1 MLISMPS
8 AESKE
13 LKSTESK
20 AKSAAKRF
28 DRAAASR
35 WLEMAV
41 LGPVTMSTLW

>member
-28 DRAAASR
+28 DRAASR